1 MKQPHIIQRQ
11 VLDMTFPQRANAFE
25 FQNRISELYQTQ
37 IVGVLEEVCRQLD
50 SQDEYL
56 QIEKLEIDL
65 GNLPA
70 LDLEVE
76 FPAKVREDFFEALSA
91 RAHSIRR
98 LPLNSPPGGVVTD
111 KTEKNRGSPASS
123 SVPDEDRILSATAFK
138 TELIRHFLRTGRLPW
153 WAEVTDAAKPEALL
167 TSLLLEASEEIRPL
181 VEAEIKAPDIRR
193 RLIYQFS
200 DSLLIGLVA
209 LLAPGEEENI
219 KGWIQDFGIVFQQ
232 VQLDNFSEQEAI
244 ILVWDSVFAEGDIA
258 YKKTFN
264 VKGFWQ
270 SVIAK
275 IARQTGHSYRRILF
289 VIHATV
295 ERLPFARRALQSPLP
310 QFVEMQVREIQVSPP
325 RKGKGR
331 PLSSQPNRIAAPAES
346 LSPENSEASPE
357 SGSKKSQLALVPRKT
372 DTSPAD
378 VQRGQQTG
386 GLAREKDSTAPLGL
400 EGFEPP
406 ASAAIQEIDV
416 ENAGLVLLW
425 PYLSQFLG
433 QFDLLAD
440 NTFVDDTAA
449 SRAIHLLQYLVT
461 GAEETPEY
469 LLPLNK
475 VLCGWDMDKPV
486 RKKIDLSDPEKAEAE
501 KLLNMLISHW
511 KALKKTSIA
520 GLRSSFLQR
529 NGILTEMDA
538 RWKLQVERKA
548 YDLLLE
554 HLPWGISMIKLSW
567 MEKMLL
573 VEW

>member
-1 MKQPHIIQRQ
+1 
-11 VLDMTFPQRANAFE
+11 MTFPQRANAFE

-37 IVGVLEEVCRQLD
+37 IFGVLDEVCRQLD

-56 QIEKLEIDL
+56 QIGKLELDL
-65 GNLPA
+65 GNLSA

-98 LPLNSPPGGVVTD
+98 LPLNAPPGGVVTD
-111 KTEKNRGSPASS
+111 KTEKNRGSPASA
-123 SVPDEDRILSATAFK
+123 SVQDEDRILSATAFK

-153 WAEVTDAAKPEALL
+153 WTDGTDAAKPEALL
-167 TSLLLEASEEIRPL
+167 PSLFLEASEEIRPL
-181 VEAEIKAPDIRR
+181 VETEIKAPDIRR

-209 LLAPGEEENI
+209 LLAPEEEENI

-289 VIHATV
+289 VLHEAV
-295 ERLPFARRALQSPLP
+295 ERLTFARRTLQSPLP
-310 QFVEMQVREIQVSPP
+310 QLIEMQVRDNQVSPL
-325 RKGKGR
+325 RKGTRR
-331 PLSSQPNRIAAPAES
+331 PFTEQSQVMASPAES
-346 LSPENSEASPE
+346 LYPENFKSSSE
-357 SGSKKSQLALVPRKT
+357 SGSQESRLAPVPTKT

-378 VQRGQQTG
+378 MQLGQEVG
-386 GLAREKDSTAPLGL
+386 GLAQGKTSPAPLGL

-425 PYLSQFLG
+425 PYLSKFLG
-433 QFDLLAD
+433 QFDLLKD
-440 NTFVDDTAA
+440 NTFINDAA
-449 SRAIHLLQYLVT
+449 VSRAIHLLQYLVT

-486 RKKIDLSDPEKAEAE
+486 RKKMDLSDPEKAEAE
-501 KLLNMLISHW
+501 KLLNMVISHW

-529 NGILTEMDA
+529 NGILTETDA
-538 RWKLQVERKA
+538 HWQLQVERKA